1 MPSRIATS
9 TCWCCFAVRFAA
21 PKISKRASTA
31 LYPLVLELERP
42 IDVRPV
48 DDEDYRTQRLPLYFE
63 ATKEG
68 VAV

>member
-1 MPSRIATS
+1 MRSRIATL
-9 TCWCCFAVRFAA
+9 TCWCCCAGRFAG
-21 PKISKRASTA
+21 PRIVETCIHA

-48 DDEDYRTQRLPLYFE
+48 DGEDYRTQRLPLYFE
-63 ATKEG
+63 ASKEG